1 MQNCPAFEMPAAMQ
15 ERHSIPKRMRRA
27 FPKPNV
33 GIVAHDPRAIGRM
46 QMDWGVMK
54 GAAPFDHGR
63 VVVRVRNGDSAN
75 AAERVDA
82 LNGSI
87 VEQRHAI
94 PQNISARRLDE
105 KGTLPDRERR
115 LRPDAE
121 KIRSFSLDPIRVI
134 GSQLLERGPLLPV
147 PVHVLPLIVAN
158 RTTRRRL
165 LGFAELCAA
174 RDANVITHNSPSP
187 LVATALWAVQGLTA
201 RLSKEDL
208 YGPQGRGY
216 NQKRTEELVE
226 LSLTSKLAPMPAT
239 TSVKAALQSAA
250 PIASIQ
256 VQGWVRTRRDSK
268 DFSFI
273 ELNDG
278 SCLRNLQIIAK
289 NTLPNYAAVQHLIT
303 GASITVRGALVAS
316 QGKGQSWEVV
326 ADKIEIVGAS
336 DDTYPLQKKGHTPEF
351 LREIAHL
358 RPRSNLFGAVFRVRS
373 RLAFA
378 IHQFFQERGFV
389 YVHTPIITGSDCE
402 GAGELFRVTSIDP
415 KNPPRRPDGAIDYAQ
430 DFFAR
435 STFLTVSG
443 QLEAE
448 AFACALSKVYT
459 FGPTFRAE
467 NSNTSRH
474 ANEFWMIE
482 PEMAFTDLQG
492 NMDVA
497 EEIVKYLIRDIREHC
512 AEDLEL
518 FAKFVDKE
526 LIARLDFVMERPFQR
541 ITYTEAVELLA
552 ESGEKFEFPV
562 AYGANLQSEHERWLT
577 EKHFKCPVTVF
588 NYPKEIKPFYMR
600 LNDDGKTVTAM
611 DVLVPGI
618 GEVVGGSQREER
630 LEVLEENMRRH
641 KMDPVDYKWYL
652 DLRRYGTV
660 PHSGFG
666 LGFERMLMFVTG
678 VSNIRDVI
686 PFARTP
692 GSAEF

>member
-1 MQNCPAFEMPAAMQ
+1 
-15 ERHSIPKRMRRA
+15 
-27 FPKPNV
+27 V
-33 GIVAHDPRAIGRM
+33 
-46 QMDWGVMK
+46 
-54 GAAPFDHGR
+54 
-63 VVVRVRNGDSAN
+63 
-75 AAERVDA
+75 
-82 LNGSI
+82 
-87 VEQRHAI
+87 
-94 PQNISARRLDE
+94 
-105 KGTLPDRERR
+105 
-115 LRPDAE
+115 
-121 KIRSFSLDPIRVI
+121 
-134 GSQLLERGPLLPV
+134 
-147 PVHVLPLIVAN
+147 
-158 RTTRRRL
+158 TTSS
-165 LGFAELCAA
+165 
-174 RDANVITHNSPSP
+174 SP
-187 LVATALWAVQGLTA
+187 
-201 RLSKEDL
+201 
-208 YGPQGRGY
+208 
-216 NQKRTEELVE
+216 
-226 LSLTSKLAPMPAT
+226 
-239 TSVKAALQSAA
+239 TSVKDALRSTA
-250 PIASIQ
+250 PIDSIQ

-289 NTLPNYAAVQHLIT
+289 NTLPNYAALQRLTT
-303 GASITVRGALVAS
+303 GASIIVRGALVAS

-326 ADKIEIVGAS
+326 ADHIDIVGGA

-358 RPRSNLFGAVFRVRS
+358 RPRSNLFGCVFRVRS
-373 RLAFA
+373 RLAWA

-402 GAGELFRVTSIDP
+402 GAGELFRVTAIDP
-415 KNPPRRPDGAIDYAQ
+415 KNPPRTPNGEIDYAK

-435 STFLTVSG
+435 PTYLTVSG

-448 AFACALSKVYT
+448 AFALSLSKVYT

-474 ANEFWMIE
+474 SNEFWMIE
-482 PEMAFTDLQG
+482 PEMAFCDLNG
-492 NMDVA
+492 NMDLA
-497 EEIVKYLIRDIREHC
+497 EEIVKYLIRDVREHC
-512 AEDLEL
+512 AEDLGL
-518 FAKFVDKE
+518 FAKFVDKD
-526 LIARLDFVMERPFQR
+526 LLTRLDFVLERKFQR
-541 ITYTEAVELLA
+541 ITYTEAIGLLR

-562 AYGANLQSEHERWLT
+562 EYGLNLQSEHERWLT

-600 LNDDGKTVTAM
+600 LNDDDKTVTAM
-611 DVLVPGI
+611 DLLVPGI
-618 GEVVGGSQREER
+618 GEIVGGSQREER
-630 LEVLEENMRRH
+630 LDVLEANMRRH
-641 KMDPVDYKWYL
+641 KMDPADYKWYL